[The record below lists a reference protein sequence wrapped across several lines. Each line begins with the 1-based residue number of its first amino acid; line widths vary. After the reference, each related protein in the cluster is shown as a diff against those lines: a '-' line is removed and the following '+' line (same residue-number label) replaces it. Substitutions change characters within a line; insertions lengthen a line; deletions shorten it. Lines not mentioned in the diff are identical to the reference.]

1 VQMAMGGM
9 VSRPTLAT
17 IGENGPE
24 MVVPLNGV
32 GVTTALERLSA
43 VRSMKTETTSGGR
56 EQIFNITVN
65 NPVPETASESI
76 SRRMRSLSTTGMFG

>member
-1 VQMAMGGM
+1 MAMGGL
-9 VSRPTLAT
+9 VTRPTLAT
-17 IGENGPE
+17 IGESGPE

-43 VRSMKTETTSGGR
+43 VRGMKTETPSSGR
-56 EQIFNITVN
+56 EQVFNITVN

-76 SRRMRSLSTTGMFG
+76 SRRMRSLSTAGLFG